1 MQDGERLAVSSW
13 RIDNLNMMCYVYA
26 QTAPSQLMGTIG
38 LVLVLSAS
46 DPAGQSRYRAGA
58 VDRTDEIYS
67 LLDDRQTNA
76 CDRQRRKAVSDGSKS
91 IQEQIKELE
100 RQLLEAQAR
109 IPEHDP
115 PMALLLEIDEL
126 EEELDVLR
134 AKVEPATLAEQIQE
148 VELKLKDALARI
160 PKHTPPTGLMI
171 EIEELEEELE
181 RLQGL
186 QKDG

>member
-1 MQDGERLAVSSW
+1 
-13 RIDNLNMMCYVYA
+13 
-26 QTAPSQLMGTIG
+26 
-38 LVLVLSAS
+38 
-46 DPAGQSRYRAGA
+46 
-58 VDRTDEIYS
+58 
-67 LLDDRQTNA
+67 
-76 CDRQRRKAVSDGSKS
+76 VSDGSKS

-186 QKDG
+186 QKGG